1 MAIRIAGCHLS
12 DFEYSRLMKV
22 LGLDD
27 DDDVNYHSFL
37 QAVESVQQ

>member
-1 MAIRIAGCHLS
+1 MAIRIGGCHLS

-22 LGLDD
+22 LGAEE

-37 QAVESVQQ
+37 AAIEKLE